1 MAEIYTMNLF
11 EPTTELYNKM
21 LELVGENKRE
31 KLLRLKQHK
40 KQLQSLIADV
50 LLRVILCARFNI
62 DVNDMKFD
70 DMNGKPYLVG
80 ESVCFNVSHSEN
92 MVAVAFSDR
101 NIGVDLEKT
110 RSVNPKLIDRYF
122 TICEKEYINVDL
134 PDWESRFFEIW
145 TKKEAFLKRS
155 GVGLRVKLNELETK
169 TCEGIKTYNLDGF
182 VLSVC
187 CDDKNFN
194 IYNNEICSTILDK
207 YFSRKI

>member
-50 LLRVILCARFNI
+50 LLRVILCTRFNI

-122 TICEKEYINVDL
+122 TICETN
-134 PDWESRFFEIW
+134 
-145 TKKEAFLKRS
+145 
-155 GVGLRVKLNELETK
+155 
-169 TCEGIKTYNLDGF
+169 C
-182 VLSVC
+182 
-187 CDDKNFN
+187 
-194 IYNNEICSTILDK
+194 IL
-207 YFSRKI
+207 I

>member
-11 EPTTELYNKM
+11 EPTAELYNKM

-50 LLRVILCARFNI
+50 LLRVILCTRFNI

-80 ESVCFNVSHSEN
+80 ESICFNVSHSDN
-92 MVAVAFSDR
+92 MVVVAVSDQ

-110 RSVNPKLIDRYF
+110 RNINPKLIDRYF
-122 TICEKEYINVDL
+122 TKCEKEYISVDL
-134 PDWESRFFEIW
+134 PDWQTRFFEVW

-182 VLSVC
+182 ALSVC
-187 CDDKNFN
+187 CYDAN
-194 IYNNEICSTILDK
+194 IHLYNNEYCKLLLDK
-207 YFSRKI
+207 YFM